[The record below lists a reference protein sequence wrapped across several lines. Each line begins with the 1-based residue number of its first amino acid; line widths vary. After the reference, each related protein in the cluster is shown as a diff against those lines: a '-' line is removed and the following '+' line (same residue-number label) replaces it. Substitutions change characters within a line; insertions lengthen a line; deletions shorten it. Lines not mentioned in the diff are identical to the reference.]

1 LPFQSV
7 ENNNL
12 ITNFD
17 LVFNF
22 MTNQVAGLKNDLP
35 ESDPGV
41 YVCSTDMILYAR
53 ETRIFSLM
61 LI

>member
-1 LPFQSV
+1 
-7 ENNNL
+7 
-12 ITNFD
+12 
-17 LVFNF
+17 